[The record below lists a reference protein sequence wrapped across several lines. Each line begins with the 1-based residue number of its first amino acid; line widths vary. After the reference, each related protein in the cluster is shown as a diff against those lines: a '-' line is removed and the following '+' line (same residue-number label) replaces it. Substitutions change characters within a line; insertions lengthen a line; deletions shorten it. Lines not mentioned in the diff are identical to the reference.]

1 MILSDLLRLQIITKT
16 ISKTDKIDQVI
27 LNESVENR
35 MHDMLTEF
43 WSLLKRNQTSY
54 FNPLRVKNITV

>member
-1 MILSDLLRLQIITKT
+1 MILSDLLRFQIITKT

-27 LNESVENR
+27 LNEFVENR
-35 MHDMLTEF
+35 MQDMLTEF